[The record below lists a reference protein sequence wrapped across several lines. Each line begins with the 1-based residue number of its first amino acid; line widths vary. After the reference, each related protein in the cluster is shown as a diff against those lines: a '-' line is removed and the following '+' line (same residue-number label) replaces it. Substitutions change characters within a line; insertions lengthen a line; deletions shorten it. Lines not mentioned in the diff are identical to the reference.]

1 MVQAAADEAWRKAR
15 RGIDTGFGMAVGWV
29 RERLM
34 ISGSKSGRVE
44 KARSCDLRQPRWT
57 LEAYK
62 VGIHDLMASIQ
73 YTIGL
78 GAMETFCSLL
88 SSVFHDCKR
97 RSRFFKV
104 ARGSALEC
112 AAIHDILLTFEAID
126 SEAIRYRRKLSSTS
140 RSTSTSGR
148 RSTSRSTSRSRSRR
162 RKRTR
167 RKHRTECAPCNVPFF
182 P

>member
-1 MVQAAADEAWRKAR
+1 
-15 RGIDTGFGMAVGWV
+15 
-29 RERLM
+29 M

-97 RSRFFKV
+97 RSRFFQI
-104 ARGSALEC
+104 ARGSTLEC

-126 SEAIRYRRKLSSTS
+126 SEAIRYLRKHSSTS
-140 RSTSTSGR
+140 TAMLSTST
-148 RSTSRSTSRSRSRR
+148 
-162 RKRTR
+162 RKTDEKKTPNRMCSLQ
-167 RKHRTECAPCNVPFF
+167 HPFF
-182 P
+182 PLTLGTPF

>member
-1 MVQAAADEAWRKAR
+1 
-15 RGIDTGFGMAVGWV
+15 
-29 RERLM
+29 M

-62 VGIHDLMASIQ
+62 VGIHDLMASFQ

-97 RSRFFKV
+97 RSRFFEV

-112 AAIHDILLTFEAID
+112 AAIDDILISFQAID
-126 SEAIRYRRKLSSTS
+126 PESIRYRRKQS
-140 RSTSTSGR
+140 STSTST
-148 RSTSRSTSRSRSRR
+148 STS
-162 RKRTR
+162 TR
-167 RKHRTECAPCNVPFF
+167 RAREGEGEGEGEGEENGREKTSDRMCSLQRPFF
-182 P
+182 PLTLGTPF